1 MMTTRMRP
9 AMWAGIG
16 LLLGTLGTSAWLQAQ
31 GGPAQLLPGQ
41 RSASPRVYAGV
52 DIGFRVDSMRGEVPV
67 VVPVVKV
74 NGEWVEVEFGGGGIR
89 KLTK

>member
-1 MMTTRMRP
+1 MTTRLRP
-9 AMWAGIG
+9 AMWMGIG
-16 LLLGTLGTSAWLQAQ
+16 VLVGMLGTSTWLQAQ
-31 GGPAQLLPGQ
+31 GAPAQLSPGQ
-41 RSASPRVYAGV
+41 RLATPKVYAGV
-52 DIGFRVDSMRGEVPV
+52 DIGFRVDGMRGEVPV